1 MLNRRWI
8 VVFTLALF
16 PLGACGP
23 TFVAGGLFSDSGS
36 PLGDA
41 GEAGAAGES
50 EAPESAGQSSSAG
63 ASVGGSA
70 GQAGAAGAGAG
81 SSAAGA
87 SVGGSSGSPAAG
99 APSGGAPAAGA
110 SGAAGTATAGSPSAG
125 GSSAGAGGAISGVGC
140 SAPPWTAG
148 APYQVG
154 DTVTAICLSSGGG
167 ATTCASGK
175 RYSWTCFGSS
185 CAVDAP
191 GADGWW
197 STWTVGKVCSG
208 TT

>member
-41 GEAGAAGES
+41 GEAGAS
-50 EAPESAGQSSSAG
+50 DAPEIAGQSSSAG
-63 ASVGGSA
+63 AA
-70 GQAGAAGAGAG
+70 GQAGAGGAGAA
-81 SSAAGA
+81 SSSGGASAGGA
-87 SVGGSSGSPAAG
+87 SVAGSSGAPAAG

-110 SGAAGTATAGSPSAG
+110 SGAAGASMAGSPSAG
-125 GSSAGAGGAISGVGC
+125 SSSAGAGGAISGSGC
-140 SAPPWTAG
+140 TAPPWIAG
-148 APYQVG
+148 APYQIG
-154 DTVTAICLSSGGG
+154 DTVTAICFSTSGGT
-167 ATTCASGK
+167 TTCNSGK
-175 RYSWTCFGSS
+175 KYPWTCFGSS

-197 STWTVGKVCSG
+197 SNWTVGKVCSG